1 MRITCPQCRFSKNIP
16 DSKIPPAA
24 TRVSCPKCGSKF
36 DLNSPGVS
44 FPETDPGYHENPS
57 AEKIMAGV
65 SAFPSEDTII
75 PPSIE
80 EADRVSSD
88 KDIPWESKS
97 GGMLASLFKT
107 IKQVLFSPGDFYS
120 RLKPHG
126 NAAYPISFA
135 VLTSIVP
142 YLVTLFFQFSLFAPS
157 LNQLNDIGIPLE
169 ALAGPVLFI
178 GVAILLPILLVISLY
193 LGAAV
198 IHVSLIIV
206 FGRNERFPATF
217 RVLAYTSA
225 AQIWSII
232 PFVGPLAS
240 CIWALVLSVVGLS
253 KVHHISKTRAF
264 FALFLLP
271 IVIGAVSLVLVI
283 LIPLLMTMTGFTL

>member
-1 MRITCPQCRFSKNIP
+1 MQITCPHCRYSKNIP
-16 DSKIPPAA
+16 DSKIPPTAA
-24 TRVSCPKCGSKF
+24 RVSCPKCGAKF

-44 FPETDPGYHENPS
+44 FPETDPVYDENPS
-57 AEKIMAGV
+57 ADKITAGV
-65 SAFPSEDTII
+65 SGFPSEDTII
-75 PPSIE
+75 PPPIE

-120 RLKPHG
+120 RLKPYG
-126 NAAYPISFA
+126 NAGYPISFA

-142 YLVTLFFQFSLFAPS
+142 YLVTLFFQFSFIAPS

-169 ALAGPVLFI
+169 AIAGPVLFI
-178 GVAILLPILLVISLY
+178 GVAVLLPIILIISLY
-193 LGAAV
+193 IGAAV
-198 IHVSLIIV
+198 IHVSLIIL
-206 FGRNERFPATF
+206 FGRNERYSATF

-225 AQIWSII
+225 AQLWSII
-232 PFVGPLAS
+232 PFIGPLIS
-240 CIWALVLSVVGLS
+240 GIWALVLSVVGLS
-253 KVHHISKTRAF
+253 KVHRISKTRAF

-271 IVIGAVSLVLVI
+271 IVLGAVALVLAI
-283 LIPLLMTMTGFTL
+283 LVPLLLTMTGFTL